1 MSPAILLG
9 LRLALGRGSQ
19 RARTVVTLLAAAVGV
34 AVVLLVWA
42 IADSALGESTQFQY
56 SRRSGTMLIAAS
68 VGMVALPVIA
78 LVATIARLSASV
90 RDRRL
95 ANLRLLGLTT
105 AQTRVVAATEV
116 GAASVAGSLLG
127 AGVAAAIAVLGD
139 VALGTEA
146 DARISLWPPQQA
158 WFVVPAAVALV
169 AVGSA
174 VIPQRLVARDALS
187 HVRQQSQRQVSW
199 FRVLPVAIGVLLC
212 SSVFVPAFDARAS
225 RLDTWEWLA
234 TVGGIAMLAVGMLLV
249 IPVFMLLISRA
260 LLRFGRGPLATV
272 VGRRLE
278 TQPASATRVI
288 AALMMGLFVI
298 VCARGVMVAF
308 TTSSQYVGAADQV
321 ERAQTAEVTASAAD
335 LQRTVNDLTAIAGV
349 KKVTTFP
356 VAHGAPPSGSPDG
369 SDAVTV
375 VIATCAQLSSD
386 PTRLPG
392 CSDAAPSAVGDPW
405 VMFDDAPDAVAVRP
419 MRGMAPDGEPITVD
433 FTSAGAIRAS
443 DFEREVGAL
452 AGSLVVVVPPHLL
465 GASDMIER
473 TERLVVAH
481 AGPGRGLYDAVEA
494 AGYRYNSSVDFENY
508 DFVQGMLTMLT
519 TLTVVVIGIGLGTF
533 TLAGIDRA
541 INRRRELTA
550 LRLIGTP
557 HRLLRRAQW
566 LEAALPTALGSVLA
580 IGAGAFAG
588 TTFLQR
594 DDSLTMSSA
603 GVVALVATA
612 IATSVALA
620 WVTTLG
626 TTAKLNPEHIRG
638 E

>member
-9 LRLALGRGSQ
+9 LRLALGNGSQ

-34 AVVLLVWA
+34 AIVLLVWA
-42 IADSALGESTQFQY
+42 IADSALGDSMQFQY
-56 SRRSGTMLIAAS
+56 SRNSGTMLITAS

-105 AQTRVVAATEV
+105 VQTRVVAATEI
-116 GAASVAGSLLG
+116 GAASIAGSFLG
-127 AGVAAAIAVLGD
+127 VSIAAAIAVLGD
-139 VALGTEA
+139 QALENA
-146 DARISLWPPQQA
+146 PDARISLWPPQQA
-158 WFVVPAAVALV
+158 WFLAPAAVALV
-169 AVGSA
+169 AVGSSA
-174 VIPQRLVARDALS
+174 IPQRLVARNVLS
-187 HVRQQSQRQVSW
+187 QVRQHSQRQINW
-199 FRVLPVAIGVLLC
+199 FRVIPIVIGVLLC
-212 SSVFVPAFDARAS
+212 ASVFVPAFDPRTS
-225 RLDTWEWLA
+225 KLDTWEWLA
-234 TVGGIAMLAVGMLLV
+234 TVSGIGMLAVGMLLI
-249 IPVFMLLISRA
+249 IPVFMLLISRV

-308 TTSSQYVGAADQV
+308 TTSPQYVAAVDHI
-321 ERAQTAEVTASAAD
+321 ERDQTAEVTASAAD
-335 LQRTVNDLTAIAGV
+335 VQRTATDLTAIAGV
-349 KKVTTFP
+349 KKVATFP
-356 VAHGAPPSGSPDG
+356 VAHGTPPNGSADG

-375 VIATCAQLSSD
+375 VIAACAELSSD
-386 PTRLPG
+386 GTRLPG
-392 CSDAAPSAVGDPW
+392 CSDAAPSLVGDPW
-405 VMFDDAPDAVAVRP
+405 VLVDDDPDTVAVRA
-419 MRGMAPDGEPITVD
+419 MSDHAPNGDPITVD
-433 FTSAGAIRAS
+433 FTSAGAIRAA
-443 DFEREVGAL
+443 DFERAVGAL
-452 AGSLVVVVPPHLL
+452 DGTPVVVIPPNLL
-465 GASDMIER
+465 GASGIIER
-473 TERLVVAH
+473 TDRLLVAH

-494 AGYRYNSSVDFENY
+494 AGYRYNSSVDFEDY
-508 DFVQGMLTMLT
+508 DFIEGMLTMLT

-541 INRRRELTA
+541 VNRRRELTA

-566 LEAALPTALGSVLA
+566 LEAALPTVLGSVLA

-594 DDSLTMSSA
+594 DDNVTMSSA
-603 GVVALVATA
+603 GIVALLATA

-626 TTAKLNPEHIRG
+626 TTAKLDPEHIRG